1 MTTTP
6 DFLAELYAT
15 AMARKGAS
23 PDSSYV
29 AKLYAKGRAK
39 IAQKVGE
46 EGLETALA
54 AVGGSRDEVI
64 SESADLLF
72 HLAVLWAD
80 CDISPEDV
88 AAELERRKGT
98 SGLVEKASR
107 KA

>member
-1 MTTTP
+1 MTQAP

-15 AMARKGAS
+15 ALSRKGAD

-29 AKLYAKGRAK
+29 ARLYARGRAK

-54 AVGGSRDEVI
+54 AVGQDRAAVI
-64 SESADLLF
+64 AESADLLF

-80 CDISPEDV
+80 CGIDPADV

-98 SGLVEKASR
+98 SGLVEKANR
-107 KA
+107 KE